1 MSYTHLTTTER
12 VKIETYLELGMSI
25 RSIARRI
32 GRQPST
38 VSREIRRNPGY
49 ESGRAQKRYE
59 KAKTHCG
66 AKTKLDDTMRRTIV
80 EKLRAT
86 WSPEQI
92 VGRLYTGKIAFST
105 IYRWIYAGRIDVPVY
120 KCQLFYVQFCSFNNV
135 QYCRFRQ
142 TPFVPSGGPSIDMS
156 PRISAR
162 QSHGEESGPR
172 WRLPVSGLRTLPPTN
187 RN

>member
-49 ESGRAQKRYE
+49 ESGRAQRRYE

-66 AKTKLDDTMRRTIV
+66 AKTRLDDTMRRTIV

-86 WSPEQI
+86 WTPEQI
-92 VGRLYTGKIAFST
+92 VGRLYAGKIAFFT
-105 IYRWIYAGRIDVPVY
+105 IYRWIYAGRIDVPVT
-120 KCQLFYVQFCSFNNV
+120 KNIELKMLLSHSDEQIELFVQPKSMIELDNGIYEYEATYLN
-135 QYCRFRQ
+135 QSDARL
-142 TPFVPSGGPSIDMS
+142 
-156 PRISAR
+156 ISTIL
-162 QSHGEESGPR
+162 QEHLH
-172 WRLPVSGLRTLPPTN
+172 LP
-187 RN
+187 